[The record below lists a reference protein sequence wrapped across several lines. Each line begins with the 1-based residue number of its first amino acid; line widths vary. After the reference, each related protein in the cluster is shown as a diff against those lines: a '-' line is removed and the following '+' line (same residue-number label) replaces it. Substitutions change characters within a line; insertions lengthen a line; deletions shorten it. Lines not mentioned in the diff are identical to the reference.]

1 MQNCGAG
8 TKTPPWVYI
17 FTARGKQQGPKWHYY
32 TVLQPLITHGLQ
44 SRRPGRY
51 FTRYFIIQN
60 FNGMRW
66 LFLLFF
72 ALSQGLLAQGRKIEY
87 TEFKLDNGLHVIL
100 HEDHSAPIVL
110 VSVLYH
116 VGSKNE
122 NPERT
127 GFAHFFEH
135 LLFEGTK
142 NIPRGQF
149 DKLITNAGGTNNA
162 FTSFDQTYYYEI
174 LPSNQLE
181 LGLYLESERML
192 HAVIDSV
199 GVETQRSVVKEERRQ
214 RYDNQPY
221 GTMYLETFDR
231 AFKVHPYRWMPIGSM
246 EHLNEASLEEFMN
259 FYRTFYVPQNATLTI
274 AGDIEIEKTRELVKK
289 YFADVPAAQHEVPR
303 PKVTEPA
310 RTQEERGVVYDN
322 VQLPLVL
329 HAYHIPAQGT
339 TEYYAVEMLTTLL
352 ADGQSSRLYK
362 SLVDNQQI
370 ALTSGAFP
378 VATEDPG
385 LFVALAVANM
395 GIEAENL
402 EAAMDVEIERL
413 KTELISEHEFQKIR
427 NQKENDFYTANGS
440 MAGIAQN
447 LASYHVFYGD
457 AGLIN
462 TEIDRYMA
470 VTREDIQKAAQ
481 KYLRKENRVVLYYLP
496 KSMEPVDN

>member
-1 MQNCGAG
+1 M
-8 TKTPPWVYI
+8 
-17 FTARGKQQGPKWHYY
+17 
-32 TVLQPLITHGLQ
+32 
-44 SRRPGRY
+44 RY
-51 FTRYFIIQN
+51 
-60 FNGMRW
+60 
-66 LFLLFF
+66 LLFTLTL
-72 ALSQGLLAQGRKIEY
+72 LSQLAWAQGRKIEF
-87 TEFKLDNGLHVIL
+87 TEFELDNGLHVIL

-122 NPERT
+122 SPDRT

-192 HAVIDSV
+192 HAVIDSI

-221 GTMYLETFDR
+221 GTMYLETFER

-246 EHLNEASLEEFMN
+246 EHLNEATLEEFME
-259 FYRTFYVPQNATLTI
+259 FYNTFYVAQNATLTI
-274 AGDIEIEKTRELVKK
+274 AGDIDIEETRNLVKK
-289 YFADVPAAQHEVPR
+289 YFADVPAAPHDVPR
-303 PKVTEPA
+303 PTAVEPA
-310 RTQEERGVVYDN
+310 RLEEERSVVYDN

-329 HAYHIPAQGT
+329 MAYHIPAQGT
-339 TEYYAVEMLTTLL
+339 PEHYAVEMLTTVL

-370 ALTSGAFP
+370 AVTSGAFP
-378 VATEDPG
+378 VSTEDPG
-385 LFVALAVANM
+385 LFVAIAVANM
-395 GIEAENL
+395 GIEAETL
-402 EAAMDVEIERL
+402 ERAMEEEIERV
-413 KTELISEHEFQKIR
+413 KNELITEREFEKIR
-427 NQKENDFYTANGS
+427 NQKENDFYSANSS

-447 LASYHVFYGD
+447 LATYHVFYGD
-457 AGLIN
+457 ASLIN

-481 KYLRKENRVVLYYLP
+481 KYLRKDNRIVLYYLP
-496 KSMEPVDN
+496 KSMQPVEN